1 MSSPASPLVPPVRS
15 HLPFAEQGD
24 GTGAPIILL
33 HGFGGDHQTWLN
45 IQTGLA
51 PRRRTLAFDLPG
63 HGRALDWPRIGN
75 AGVSAKA
82 VVQSLETLDLA
93 PVHLVGHS
101 MGGAVAALVA
111 MRAPESVASLT
122 LLAPGGFGRDI
133 NYKLLR
139 RYAQTAS
146 EAELEPLLEQFFG
159 YGFRMPRLFAR
170 HAAELR
176 QKPGAIEALTTIVEE
191 ILDGDGQ
198 KTIEKAALADLGMP
212 VKLIWG
218 RQDRVLPAHQA
229 SDLPGTVA
237 CHLFDGMGHMP
248 HLENPQAVIR
258 LILEASAAR

>member
-1 MSSPASPLVPPVRS
+1 MSSPASPL
-15 HLPFAEQGD
+15 LPQSRASLPHHVQGD
-24 GTGAPIILL
+24 GAGAPIVLL

-45 IQTGLA
+45 IQTGLST
-51 PRRRTLAFDLPG
+51 RRRTIAFDLPG
-63 HGRALDWPRIGN
+63 HGKALDWPTIGN

-82 VVQSLETLDLA
+82 VIRSLEALDLA

-111 MRAPESVASLT
+111 MRAPERVASLT
-122 LLAPGGFGRDI
+122 LLAPGGFGTEI
-133 NYKLLR
+133 NHKLLR
-139 RYAQTAS
+139 RYAQTAD
-146 EAELEPLLEQFFG
+146 EAALEPLLEQFFG
-159 YGFRMPRLFAR
+159 FGFRMPRLFAR

-176 QKPGAIEALTTIVEE
+176 QRPGAIEALTTIVED

-198 KTIEKAALADLGMP
+198 KTLPREALADLGMP

-218 RQDRVLPAHQA
+218 RQDRVLPVHQA
-229 SDLPGTVA
+229 DALPGTIA